1 MTRLILAATV
11 FLVRH
16 AERAGDMGADPA
28 LTAQG
33 VQRSEALARIL
44 ADAQIQT
51 IFATDTKRTQQTAAP
66 LAEKLHLTP
75 VVLPGK
81 DVLGLIERLRGL
93 KPEDVVLVVGHSNTV
108 PQIVTGLG
116 GETKPMPDTE
126 FNRLLIFTTNPTGKP
141 TLVTLRYGE

>member
-1 MTRLILAATV
+1 MMHLILAATII
-11 FLVRH
+11 LVRH
-16 AERAGDMGADPA
+16 AERAGDMGADPS

-33 VQRSEALARIL
+33 VQRSESLARLL
-44 ADAQIQT
+44 ADSQVQT

-81 DVLGLIERLRGL
+81 DVPGLVERLRAL
-93 KPEDVVLVVGHSNTV
+93 KPEDIVLVVGHSNTV
-108 PQIVTGLG
+108 PQIVSALG
-116 GETKPMPDTE
+116 GETKPIPDTE
-126 FNRLLIFTTNPTGKP
+126 FNRLLIFITNPTGKP